1 MAETAPVIG
10 LIAGEIS
17 GDYLGASLIR
27 AIRERLPQARFVG
40 MPGPSMQ
47 AAGCRSL
54 ADIDELSVMGLTE
67 ILVHLP
73 RLLKLRRRLIS
84 DLVRERPAIV
94 IGIDAPDFMLGLER
108 NCRKAGL
115 RTAHYVSPS
124 VWAWRPRRIHTV
136 ARAVELVLCL
146 LPFEPRCY
154 RAVDVRAEFVGHPL
168 TDELSPR
175 PIAEAREALGL
186 EDEGRVLAVLPGSRE
201 SELTRL
207 LPAFLGAAQEL
218 SRTRPDLRVV
228 IPVARPEL
236 RSVVETACNAYPDL
250 KPVLIDRRS
259 HEAVAAADAVLVA
272 SGTATLET
280 LLLDRP
286 MVVAYR
292 MAPLSAWLLLRAGL
306 LRTPYFALPNL
317 IAGREIVPELAQGEA
332 SIDKI
337 TASLAPLLDGVEARE
352 AQLAAFAQ
360 VREAL
365 GRGSARHA
373 ADLIV
378 EWMEGDGLKGA

>member
-1 MAETAPVIG
+1 
-10 LIAGEIS
+10 
-17 GDYLGASLIR
+17 LGVSLMR

-40 MPGPSMQ
+40 MPGPTMQ
-47 AAGCRSL
+47 KAGCRSL
-54 ADIDELSVMGLTE
+54 ADFNAMSMIGLVE
-67 ILVHLP
+67 ILTHLP

-84 DLVRERPAIV
+84 DLVHERPAIV

-108 NCRKAGL
+108 RCREAGL
-115 RTAHYVSPS
+115 RTVHYVSPS
-124 VWAWRPRRIHTV
+124 VWAWRPRRIRTV

-146 LPFEPRCY
+146 LPFEPACY
-154 RAVDVRAEFVGHPL
+154 RTVDVRAEFVGHPL
-168 TDELSPR
+168 ADELSPR
-175 PIAEAREALGL
+175 PAAVAREALGL
-186 EDEGRVLAVLPGSRE
+186 EAAGRVLAVLPGSRG

-207 LPAFLGAAQEL
+207 LPSFLGAANEL
-218 SRTRPDLRVV
+218 SRTRADLQVV

-236 RSVVETACNAYPDL
+236 RSVVEAACSAYPDL
-250 KPVLIDRRS
+250 TLRLIDGRA
-259 HEAVAAADAVLVA
+259 HEVVAAADAVLVA

-317 IAGREIVPELAQGEA
+317 ILGREIVPELAQSEA

-337 TASLAPLLDGVEARE
+337 TGSLAPLLDGAKARE
-352 AQLAAFAQ
+352 AQLAAFAE
-360 VREAL
+360 VRETL
-365 GRGSARHA
+365 GHRSARHA

-378 EWMEGDGLKGA
+378 EWMERDDEEPVGLGGS